1 MSDILEPKYHLEN
14 ESFSIQFMRRTGF
27 SSMATAHAHSFY
39 EIYYLRK
46 GERVYFLNGKVNTVK
61 SGDMIVINPNDVHRT
76 ASSTVPEF
84 ERVLI
89 NFTHEFIKQH
99 LSSNLNVL
107 PFQQGSQIIRF
118 PVEKQSQIERT
129 VFEMLKECKHERPG
143 YLDYTKALLSELLI
157 EIYRQS
163 FQSSP
168 AIHHPMHEKI
178 SEIATY
184 LQQHY
189 NDNVTLQNIAE
200 QFYISP
206 SYLSRTFKKV
216 TGFYFNEYIQAVRM
230 REARRQLIETD
241 EKILN
246 ISVNVGFH
254 SIAHFNK
261 TFKKMSNL
269 TPMQFRKQNKHLS
282 SKH

>member
-1 MSDILEPKYHLEN
+1 
-14 ESFSIQFMRRTGF
+14 
-27 SSMATAHAHSFY
+27 
-39 EIYYLRK
+39 
-46 GERVYFLNGKVNTVK
+46 
-61 SGDMIVINPNDVHRT
+61 
-76 ASSTVPEF
+76 
-84 ERVLI
+84 
-89 NFTHEFIKQH
+89 
-99 LSSNLNVL
+99 
-107 PFQQGSQIIRF
+107 
-118 PVEKQSQIERT
+118 
-129 VFEMLKECKHERPG
+129 
-143 YLDYTKALLSELLI
+143 
-157 EIYRQS
+157 
-163 FQSSP
+163 
-168 AIHHPMHEKI
+168 MHEKI